1 MPAFNTN
8 RNVNLAVPLVRIGGQ
23 GRVPD
28 TLPYLTNLK
37 LFVWYTDL
45 PIQVDLTGSL
55 NYWQP
60 YYSQSVISSSQTVY
74 ANIINTYPSGTAPV
88 SRSGQDTPNYVDAT
102 PPYFSGSYLRQY
114 SSSFQDYTQFSSL
127 LNDISTSYTIAFIA
141 QIDSTKLANLYGSEG
156 TNEFTL
162 WEKSVQNPKGGMPNY
177 TKGVTY
183 VSGSDNF
190 KLYTGEVFQTGAIET
205 YVMDTTAS
213 VNYINDDYHMIAL
226 SVTGNV
232 ATMYIDNQPLSGAF
246 TLENFNQTS
255 SIFTMGRNLPNTPND
270 VLSYLSNLKLFN
282 HYTDLPIATNLSGS
296 NDRWQPYYSQSVI
309 SASVSASFINTYT
322 TGVADISR
330 SAGLG
335 PYLSGSY
342 LGEYSSS
349 AQQYLKINDLIN
361 DVSASY
367 AIALQCKLNSSASA
381 NIYGA
386 QGTDNI
392 TIFEK
397 SIQSPKGNIPN
408 YTLGLLYNANENKF
422 KFYNGK
428 VTQTGSI
435 IVYDY
440 SSSINFEDNNYHNII
455 LSVSGGITNMYLDNT
470 KLSGSFSASNW
481 NSNSDETITYNRD
494 IFTFGR
500 NITTPP
506 NDTLPNLST
515 LKKFEYYTD
524 EPANTVLSGW
534 DPINTNVFL
543 SSSWDSYYSQ
553 SALNMNVS
561 SSWFNTIKF
570 GSDAA
575 TGNYPISRSAALEGP
590 FMWGSISSTSS
601 VYWNAPNQNLTSSL
615 YQSLLSNNAFTS
627 SISSSWT
634 VINYI
639 KPDPN
644 NMAVGVTTNRQ
655 EAMALWNLNNVSS
668 LGNGYMGAAFET
680 PLNGRTFSGS
690 IVLYTGISDGQA
702 GTSRIKS
709 GSYDIPTSINMF
721 DGNYHM
727 IATKFTQIGTG
738 SYASGSVWIDGV
750 HITGSWV
757 NEAIYNQ
764 NEFQWPGGA
773 TKYEFGNIINNGF
786 GSPGS
791 NNTAYR
797 AYLGTIKSWMT
808 WGESLSNDDIQ
819 NVYSVLER
827 NTLSPATNVSAQSIT
842 ASANFAI
849 SEGIKSRAF
858 PGEIKDI
865 SFYDKSFNDNDAS
878 VFNTIYLRDSL
889 SPAINVDNSSVSA
902 SVLSPIVHDLKS
914 KAFPG
919 EIKGMAVWNKTF
931 DQNDINNISDIF
943 YIDDLAASENIVLP

>member
-8 RNVNLAVPLVRIGGQ
+8 RNVNLAVPVIRIGGQ

-141 QIDSTKLANLYGSEG
+141 QIDPTKLANLYGSEG

-190 KLYTGEVFQTGAIET
+190 KLYTGEVFTTGAIET

-255 SIFTMGRNLPNTPND
+255 SIFTMGRN
-270 VLSYLSNLKLFN
+270 
-282 HYTDLPIATNLSGS
+282 
-296 NDRWQPYYSQSVI
+296 
-309 SASVSASFINTYT
+309 
-322 TGVADISR
+322 
-330 SAGLG
+330 
-335 PYLSGSY
+335 
-342 LGEYSSS
+342 
-349 AQQYLKINDLIN
+349 
-361 DVSASY
+361 
-367 AIALQCKLNSSASA
+367 
-381 NIYGA
+381 
-386 QGTDNI
+386 I
-392 TIFEK
+392 T
-397 SIQSPKGNIPN
+397 
-408 YTLGLLYNANENKF
+408 A
-422 KFYNGK
+422 
-428 VTQTGSI
+428 
-435 IVYDY
+435 
-440 SSSINFEDNNYHNII
+440 
-455 LSVSGGITNMYLDNT
+455 
-470 KLSGSFSASNW
+470 
-481 NSNSDETITYNRD
+481 
-494 IFTFGR
+494 
-500 NITTPP
+500 PP
-506 NDTLPNLST
+506 NDILPNLST
-515 LKKFEYYTD
+515 LKMFEYYTD

-543 SSSWDSYYSQ
+543 SSSWDSYYSA

-570 GSDAA
+570 GSNASA
-575 TGNYPISRSAALEGP
+575 GNYPISRSAALEGP
-590 FMWGSISSTSS
+590 FMWGSVTN
-601 VYWNAPNQNLTSSL
+601 VTGAYYNFPNQDLTSNNF
-615 YQSLLSNNAFTS
+615 QSLS
-627 SISSSWT
+627 SSADFGPDNFPTTGISSSWT
-634 VINYI
+634 VITYI

-644 NMAVGVTTNRQ
+644 NLAPTLGGNLDAPMS
-655 EAMALWNLNNVSS
+655 LWNIDNTGDADTGIV
-668 LGNGYMGAAFET
+668 MGAAFVS
-680 PLNGRTFSGS
+680 NKIGATFSGS
-690 IVLYTGISDGQA
+690 IILTTGITDGQPT
-702 GTSRIKS
+702 TSIKS
-709 GSYDIPTSINMF
+709 GSYDIPSSINMF

-738 SYASGSVWIDGV
+738 SYASGSVWIDGTHV
-750 HITGSWV
+750 TGSWS
-757 NEAIYNQ
+757 NPAFNQ
-764 NEFQWPGGA
+764 NEFRWSGGKA
-773 TKYEFGNIINNGF
+773 NYRFGNSVSITRSFAQQN
-786 GSPGS
+786 
-791 NNTAYR
+791 YR
-797 AYLGTIKSWMT
+797 AYLGRIKSWIT
-808 WGESLSNDDIQ
+808 YGEALSNDDIQ
-819 NVYSVLER
+819 TVYSVLQR
-827 NTLSPATNVSAQSIT
+827 NTLSPATNVTQESIT
-842 ASANFAI
+842 GSANFAI
-849 SEGIKSRAF
+849 AEGI
-858 PGEIKDI
+858 
-865 SFYDKSFNDNDAS
+865 
-878 VFNTIYLRDSL
+878 
-889 SPAINVDNSSVSA
+889 
-902 SVLSPIVHDLKS
+902 KS

-919 EIKGMAVWNKTF
+919 EIKGMAVWNRAF
-931 DQNDINNISDIF
+931 DQNDINGINNVF